1 MKLAAK
7 ISPDYEEENIHKVR
21 TTIKKLRA
29 IGDWADVPV
38 KSFFKKDYRI
48 LGNVRDTQ
56 LLLSKIKNG
65 DYVVT
70 PAFTEWLEN
79 ELGRYK
85 AEWQKKYH
93 YKRLKK
99 QLTDLEEKLNEA
111 VHRNKHSLKFEKQK
125 DQTLS
130 SFVHERP
137 ISDEKIHS
145 GRKTIKEIG
154 FLNKWEKNSS
164 DEQMKK
170 LSDETGNYMDRI
182 NAIKLLDQYLSEET
196 DESNKNKAELI
207 LSDWKADKEQEKINL
222 LKRIDSLPA

>member
-7 ISPDYEEENIHKVR
+7 IFPDYEEENIHKVR

-29 IGDWADVPV
+29 IGVWADVPV

-56 LLLSKIKNG
+56 LLLSKIKKG

-79 ELGRYK
+79 ELRRYK

-99 QLTDLEEKLNEA
+99 QLSDLEETLNEA
-111 VHRNKHSLKFEKQK
+111 GRRNKHSLKFEKQT
-125 DQTLS
+125 DQTLR

-182 NAIKLLDQYLSEET
+182 NSIKLLEQYLSEET
-196 DESNKNKAELI
+196 DESKKNGAESI
-207 LSDWKADKEQEKINL
+207 LSDWKADKEREKINL
-222 LKRIDSLPA
+222 LKHIDSLPA